1 MHKKSLS
8 FCSLSCHAVMVTS
21 DSVFL
26 PSCLRQFWSKPSTTE
41 STVGELVKGHCGSLI
56 TRGDEHSVRL
66 HNLANTVIGRGHG
79 RWCPVYDESE
89 QVLQVTTE
97 VTRQQCCVSFG
108 WQPTNVL
115 MSPVDLWQQDPNELW
130 MRLRLPG

>member
-1 MHKKSLS
+1 M
-8 FCSLSCHAVMVTS
+8 SCCHGDLRLCVPA
-21 DSVFL
+21 FL
-26 PSCLRQFWSKPSTTE
+26 PEAVLVKALKDRE

-89 QVLQVTTE
+89 QVLQITTE